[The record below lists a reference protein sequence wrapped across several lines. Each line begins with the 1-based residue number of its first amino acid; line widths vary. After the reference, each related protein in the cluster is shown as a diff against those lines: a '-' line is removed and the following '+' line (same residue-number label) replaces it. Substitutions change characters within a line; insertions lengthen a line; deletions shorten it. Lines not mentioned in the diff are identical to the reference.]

1 MRNSHGFVLRVG
13 TLVVLCMTGDPVH
26 AQVARDPAY
35 EARARS
41 YLASL
46 VYTRDAVDRWLQGHA
61 AHGESYHEVL
71 GWGPRSVCKVRGIQ
85 NRSGVK
91 IRIVWAMWP
100 RCAATRKSRLWAS

>member
-46 VYTRDAVDRWLQGHA
+46 VYTRDRLPSYFDFSGPTKKIFADELGSPECLQG
-61 AHGESYHEVL
+61 
-71 GWGPRSVCKVRGIQ
+71 P
-85 NRSGVK
+85 
-91 IRIVWAMWP
+91 
-100 RCAATRKSRLWAS
+100 